1 MTRRLSSA
9 LVAALLLAPPAA
21 SGAERLVVKG
31 GGFGHGVGMSQYGAM
46 GQAQLGKGYR
56 EILGHYYSE
65 TAVQRLSST
74 PTVRVLLQAGRS
86 RVSFTGA
93 TQAGDR
99 RLQPDRTYSAVVS
112 GAGVALRS
120 PTGRKLKTFPAPLRV
135 VGVSGQP
142 VRLATGPMTGLY
154 RGALEVR
161 PARFGGLN
169 VINALDLESYVR
181 GVVARESPASWPA
194 EALKA
199 QAVAARTYAI
209 TTNKPG
215 EGFDHYP
222 DTRSQVYAGVA
233 AETPTTDAAI
243 AATRSEVVTYRGR
256 PVTTYF
262 FSTSGGRTENVE
274 FGFAGGLP
282 KPWLKSVDDPYD
294 KVSPRHRWNF
304 RFTPRQARAKLGGL
318 VKGKL
323 RGIRVVQRGVSP
335 RVVRAEVV
343 GSAGTTAVDGPTL
356 RSRLGLYDTWAYFT
370 LIGAKAEPEEEPPA
384 EEGEESAELGP
395 ARAASVR
402 GGGVVSGRVRPA
414 RRGSEVVVQRR
425 TATGRWLTEVRTHI
439 GKRGRYNARVTR
451 AGVYRAVVGGI
462 ASPAARLR

>member
-1 MTRRLSSA
+1 MRRVLSA
-9 LVAALLLAPPAA
+9 LVAALLLAPASAPA
-21 SGAERLVVKG
+21 AERLVVKG

-65 TAVQRLSST
+65 TAIQKLSST
-74 PTVRVLLQAGRS
+74 PTVRVLLQAGRN
-86 RVSFTGA
+86 RVSFSGA
-93 TQAGDR
+93 VQAGNR
-99 RLQPDRTYSAVVS
+99 RLKPTRTYSAVVS
-112 GAGVALRS
+112 RGSVALRS
-120 PTGRKLKTFPAPLRV
+120 PTGRRMRTFAGPLRV
-135 VGVSGQP
+135 VGASGQP
-142 VRLATGPMTGLY
+142 VRLATGPLNGLY
-154 RGALEVR
+154 RGALELQ
-161 PARFGGLN
+161 PAALGGLD
-169 VINALDLESYVR
+169 VVNALDLESYVR
-181 GVVARESPASWPA
+181 GVVSRESPSSWPI

-215 EGFDHYP
+215 GGFDHYP

-274 FGFAGGLP
+274 FGFTGGLP

-294 KVSPRHRWNF
+294 KVSPRHRWDF

-318 VKGKL
+318 VKGTL
-323 RGIRVVQRGVSP
+323 QEIRVLQRGVSP
-335 RVVRAEVV
+335 RVVRAEIV
-343 GSAGTTAVDGPTL
+343 GSAGTTVVDGPTL

-370 LIGAKAEPEEEPPA
+370 VIGAKAQPEDEPPA
-384 EEGEESAELGP
+384 EADEEAAELGP

-402 GGGVVSGRVRPA
+402 GAGVISGRVRPA
-414 RRGSEVVVQRR
+414 RRGTEVLVQRR
-425 TATGRWLTEVRTHI
+425 TATGRWLTEVRTHV
-439 GKRGRYNARVTR
+439 GRGGRYNARVER
-451 AGVYRAVVGGI
+451 GGVYRAVVKGV